1 MAWRPAKRTC
11 FPMLCFRKSLGIIS
25 SLGTDDTLGTRQQF
39 PVVLPMFNP
48 VAVHGRRTFYRLL
61 KKISEAR
68 RAFPVIVSV
77 KRDREI
83 YTNTTTN
90 HEHELERGD

>member
-1 MAWRPAKRTC
+1 MN
-11 FPMLCFRKSLGIIS
+11 KSWL
-25 SLGTDDTLGTRQQF
+25 QAAQ
-39 PVVLPMFNP
+39 
-48 VAVHGRRTFYRLL
+48 
-61 KKISEAR
+61 KISEAR
-68 RAFPVIVSV
+68 RAFPVIVYV